1 MRGALFGLFYHRAS
15 MRGTF
20 PAMKTYPAPL
30 QNHVAAVRDV
40 VLSGGVLYNAVEF
53 VAADEQRIALWVA
66 ETVNLKVNIK

>member
-1 MRGALFGLFYHRAS
+1 MRGALIGLFHHRAS

-20 PAMKTYPAPL
+20 PALKTYPAPL

-53 VAADEQRIALWVA
+53 VAADEQRIAFGVA
-66 ETVNLKVNIK
+66 ETVDFKVNVK